1 MYGRV
6 FWGVRCIVFVWQ
18 VRSVHFSGRFNKRLA
33 TNGIL
38 QGFRRNPAS
47 RVPTRLTPRQR
58 NNHSQC
64 TFTHLGRRR
73 RIIQSFRRTLIAGWN
88 KWRVSFI
95 TSAHLCL
102 LQSSISKG
110 GETCRPSRFVS
121 FLLILHKWKSPPVNG
136 IGGNNRRIVA
146 LQENERNNSPNVV
159 HYYSLWANVVNEMMF
174 RFNLSR
180 LVSIFI
186 WDLFCWSD
194 AVGSDVYSGAF
205 GIY

>member
-1 MYGRV
+1 MMESRQPVNFMSGSNCLDKDKQDKSDNLINLRKMYGRV

-121 FLLILHKWKSPPVNG
+121 SLLILHKWKSPPPLMGLAATTGV
-136 IGGNNRRIVA
+136 
-146 LQENERNNSPNVV
+146 LL
-159 HYYSLWANVVNEMMF
+159 HYRKMKETTL
-174 RFNLSR
+174 LT
-180 LVSIFI
+180 
-186 WDLFCWSD
+186 
-194 AVGSDVYSGAF
+194 
-205 GIY
+205 